1 MERDSR
7 KLIRL
12 LKQAGWY
19 EVANKG
25 SHMHFKHPHRRER
38 VTVPHPEKDIKAGTL
53 MSIYRQAGWR
63 QRRKDALYRVD
74 PRG

>member
-1 MERDSR
+1 MERNSR

-19 EVANKG
+19 EAGREGTG
-25 SHMHFKHPHRRER
+25 SHRQFRHPGRKGC
-38 VTVPHPEKDIKAGTL
+38 VTVPHPRKDIKIGTL

-63 QRRKDALYRVD
+63 
-74 PRG
+74 